1 MTSKLP
7 PALRRGLD
15 RGTGYGRAR
24 RSPAAAARKLQP
36 VHVRMVTCCR
46 GWYFEHSAECRT
58 PRVARPCSD
67 CYADPGSAHI
77 YPCCSW
83 LDVEPIESPDEAA
96 LWPDAA
102 RWPGHPVAE

>member
-7 PALRRGLD
+7 IVLRRGLG
-15 RGTGYGRAR
+15 RGAGYGRALR
-24 RSPAAAARKLQP
+24 LPAAAARRLTP
-36 VHVRMVTCCR
+36 VHVRVVTCCR

-58 PRVARPCSD
+58 PHVARPCSD
-67 CYADPGSAHI
+67 CYADPGSSHI

-83 LDVEPIESPDEAA
+83 FDVEPVESPDEAA

-102 RWPGHPVAE
+102 RWPGHPIAD